1 MQFEIA
7 NVYLEVIIFFLK
19 GINEF
24 FFVLHRYL
32 LNLNRSSADAPE
44 PSKEA
49 VVDKWVEWESKSL
62 QVSYLE
68 DGIAVVCNLYLGE

>member
-1 MQFEIA
+1 MR
-7 NVYLEVIIFFLK
+7 
-19 GINEF
+19 F

-62 QVSYLE
+62 QVSY
-68 DGIAVVCNLYLGE
+68 